1 MEISLLTGA
10 VLEVRKWKLSDMDIL
25 LQAVGRGFLPALL
38 RVFSGNTIQV
48 LDPGIYPTPWNWGKV
63 YEGDLY
69 DALWQWRA
77 LSVGPKYPFTIQCP
91 ACRQKIEVEFEVDK
105 VARRPIP
112 EELLAHLREGRNR
125 VAVDFSAGSF
135 TFIVPTADE
144 AQAMMNTSD
153 RRASVVRQKGSD
165 HGDLPETSL
174 TKTLRQKLVSVVSD
188 GETYEGGKLTSWLAD
203 LDLDVA
209 GEVLAIME
217 ENSFG
222 IDNAV
227 ELTCG
232 NCSQTFPGEIPMQKS
247 FFLSAGGKRSGLSP
261 MKTP

>member
-10 VLEVRKWKLSDMDIL
+10 ILEVRKWKLSDMDVL
-25 LQAVGRGFLPALL
+25 LQAQGRGFLPALL
-38 RVFSGNTIQV
+38 RVFASSTIQV
-48 LDPGIYPTPWNWGKV
+48 LNPGIYSAPWSWGKV

-77 LSVGPKYPFTIQCP
+77 NSVGPEYPFTVQCP
-91 ACRQKIEVEFEVDK
+91 ACRQKIQVEFEVDK
-105 VARRPIP
+105 IARRPVP
-112 EELLAHLREGRNR
+112 EALLNHLREGRNR
-125 VAVDFSAGSF
+125 VPVDFSAGSF

-144 AQAMMNTSD
+144 AQAILNTGE
-153 RRASVVRQKGSD
+153 RRASSVRQKG
-165 HGDLPETSL
+165 GDPGEHPEASL
-174 TKTLRQKLVSVVSD
+174 TKTLRQKLISVTAD
-188 GETYEGGKLTSWLAD
+188 GETYEGGKLTAWLAD

-222 IDNAV
+222 IDSAI

-232 NCSQTFPGEIPMQKS
+232 NCGQTFPGEIPMQKS
-247 FFLSAGGKRSGLSP
+247 FFLSNGGKRSGLSP